1 MKDWKRHI
9 GPIAS
14 VLAFLAAYGFFQFAY
29 PYHLMRREQMTLFL
43 FDGDYIRQTYR
54 GSGWLA
60 RFVCDFLDQ
69 FFHLPVV
76 GPLVVALLLTAIG
89 VVTYRI
95 VRRFLGKWPSFAV
108 AALVFA
114 WSFLRETENLYSTR
128 YTLVVLGY
136 LALLLLALQPRKGWL
151 KVASLAVLAGFGVW
165 SLGSPV
171 QQYYGKPW
179 GYPILSYDQVIGLD
193 TEVARENWDKVI
205 KLSEKDLY
213 MTEASY
219 CYNLAHAMKGNLGK
233 ALFNHSQKQASSLF
247 IQISNEKSAFSDC
260 LGGEV
265 WFHLGDMTIAE
276 QSAIIALQASPKHTG
291 ARYIK
296 RLAQTS
302 LISGEKASAQKY
314 LNLLSKTMFYGKWA
328 RRMMTGNQEG
338 TVAKRL
344 ESYRSRLAHTDFV
357 HRSNLPRSVLLGL
370 LEADSSNALAWQYL
384 LCYDLMRLDLEH
396 FVEDYPEGIPAK
408 SVYQEA
414 LLIWLSLQDVL
425 DEPHLARYGIES
437 SAVDRMGRFFRN
449 PSAFRDSYWYY
460 YLNAMEEDKR

>member
-95 VRRFLGKWPSFAV
+95 IRHFLGKWPSFAV

-136 LALLLLALQPRKGWL
+136 LALLLLAFQPRKGWL
-151 KVASLAVLAGFGVW
+151 KLASLAVLAGFGVW
-165 SLGSPV
+165 SLGAPV
-171 QQYYGKPW
+171 QRYYGKAW
-179 GYPILSYDQVIGLD
+179 GMPEVRYDRMIGLD
-193 TEVARENWDKVI
+193 TEVARENWDGVLR
-205 KLSEKDLY
+205 LSEKDLH

-219 CYNLAHAMKGNLGK
+219 CYNLANAMKGKLGSG
-233 ALFNHSQKQASSLF
+233 LFKHSQDGVNSLF
-247 IQISNEKSAFSDC
+247 IRVSTDRSPFSNGIA
-260 LGGEV
+260 GEV
-265 WFHLGDMTIAE
+265 WYQLGDMTIAE

-296 RLAQTS
+296 RLAEAN
-302 LISGEKASAQKY
+302 LVSGEAASALKY
-314 LNLLSKTMFYGKWA
+314 LNLLSRTLFYGRWA
-328 RRMMTGNQEG
+328 RQMMPLIQPDQPDERLAGSR
-338 TVAKRL
+338 KRL
-344 ESYRSRLAHTDFV
+344 SHEDFV
-357 HRSNLPRSVLLGL
+357 HYSTRPRPVLKGL
-370 LEADSSNALAWQYL
+370 LEADPSNTVALEYL
-384 LCYDLMRLDLEH
+384 LCYDLMNLDLDH
-396 FVEDYPEGIPAK
+396 FMEDYPRWVQPAGI
-408 SVYQEA
+408 YREA
-414 LLIWLSLQDVL
+414 VLIWLSLNDRL
-425 DEPHLARYGIES
+425 DAEHLLSFGLDRE
-437 SAVDRMGRFFRN
+437 AVDRMERFFRN

-460 YLNAMEEDKR
+460 YLNAME

>member
-1 MKDWKRHI
+1 MAPVA
-9 GPIAS
+9 GG
-14 VLAFLAAYGFFQFAY
+14 VGFLSAYGFFQFAY

-95 VRRFLGKWPSFAV
+95 VRRFLGEWPSLAV

-136 LALLLLALQPRKGWL
+136 LALFLLALQPRKGWL

-165 SLGSPV
+165 SLGAPV
-171 QQYYGKPW
+171 QRYYGKAW
-179 GYPILSYDQVIGLD
+179 GMPEVRYDRMIGLD
-193 TEVARENWDKVI
+193 TEVARENWDRVLR
-205 KLSEKDLY
+205 LSEKDLH

-219 CYNLAHAMKGNLGK
+219 CYNLANAMKGKLGSG
-233 ALFNHSQKQASSLF
+233 LFKHSQDGVNSLF
-247 IQISNEKSAFSDC
+247 IRVSTDRSPFSNGIA
-260 LGGEV
+260 GEV
-265 WFHLGDMTIAE
+265 WYQLGDMTIAE

-296 RLAQTS
+296 RLAEAN
-302 LISGEKASAQKY
+302 LVSGEAASALKY
-314 LNLLSKTMFYGKWA
+314 LNLLSRTLFYGRWA
-328 RRMMTGNQEG
+328 RQMMPLIQPDQPDERLAGSR
-338 TVAKRL
+338 KRL
-344 ESYRSRLAHTDFV
+344 SHEDFV
-357 HRSNLPRSVLLGL
+357 HYSTRPRPVLKGL
-370 LEADSSNALAWQYL
+370 LEADPSNTVALEYL
-384 LCYDLMRLDLEH
+384 LCYDLMNLDLDH
-396 FVEDYPEGIPAK
+396 FMEDYPRWVQPAGI
-408 SVYQEA
+408 YREA
-414 LLIWLSLQDVL
+414 VLIWLSLNDRL
-425 DEPHLARYGIES
+425 DAEHLLSFGLDRE
-437 SAVDRMGRFFRN
+437 AVDRMGRFFRN